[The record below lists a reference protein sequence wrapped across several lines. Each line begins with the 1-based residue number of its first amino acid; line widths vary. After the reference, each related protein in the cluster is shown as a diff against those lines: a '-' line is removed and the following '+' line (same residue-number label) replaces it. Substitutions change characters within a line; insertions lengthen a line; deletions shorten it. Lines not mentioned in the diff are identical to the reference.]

1 MNTEDAVAL
10 AHQVL
15 EIIPLVG
22 RTMAAEMRHAAHG
35 ADPSNFRLLW
45 LLSHRTCTLSEL
57 AERQS
62 VSLPTMSNSVTI
74 LEERG
79 WVERTRSEEDRRKIN
94 IQLTPA
100 GWEML
105 KEIGDHAAEKLAK
118 VFEPLSDLDR
128 ETLVKGLE
136 VLRQSFAAA
145 SEMEIPDV

>member
-1 MNTEDAVAL
+1 MNTEDAVAI

-22 RTMAAEMRHAAHG
+22 RTMAAEMRQAVHG
-35 ADPSNFRLLW
+35 ADPTNFRLMW
-45 LLSHRTCTLSEL
+45 LLSHRSCTLSEL

-79 WVERTRSEEDRRKIN
+79 WVERIRSEDDRRKIN
-94 IQLTPA
+94 IQLTSA
-100 GWEML
+100 GWGIL
-105 KEIGDHAAEKLAK
+105 KEVGDHAAEKLAV
-118 VFEPLSDLDR
+118 VFEPLSDSDR

-136 VLRQSFAAA
+136 VLRQSFAKV
-145 SEMEIPDV
+145 SEPEVP